1 MYIKC
6 PAPQKGLISEGEGE
20 KADQLGS
27 RGVEGPSLW
36 PRWYPQGSYSC
47 LGGPQGPAPP

>member
-6 PAPQKGLISEGEGE
+6 PAPQKGLISEGE